1 MTKNLFLIFTILTF
15 VSCGDES
22 DKMIYK
28 TESGEF
34 ASKSGNFIANF
45 PIKPSYTAIDNQ
57 IGLDKFQIHL
67 FRSTLGRDRIFSIE
81 FYDYPEYM
89 IKSMTDE
96 QLYSQ
101 AVTNYSN
108 KMAEEFKL
116 EYQKPIEQHR
126 IKGQYFVLNLKQSAL
141 DKGIKGHIQG
151 KLFRKGN
158 RVYTVTYIGLNDRN
172 INPFMESFR
181 LIK

>member
-1 MTKNLFLIFTILTF
+1 
-15 VSCGDES
+15 
-22 DKMIYK
+22 
-28 TESGEF
+28 
-34 ASKSGNFIANF
+34 
-45 PIKPSYTAIDNQ
+45 
-57 IGLDKFQIHL
+57 
-67 FRSTLGRDRIFSIE
+67 
-81 FYDYPEYM
+81 M

-101 AVTNYSN
+101 GVTNYSN
-108 KMAEEFKL
+108 KVAETFKL
-116 EYQKPIEQHR
+116 EFQKPIEQHG

-158 RVYTVTYIGLNDRN
+158 RVYTVTYVGLNDRN

-181 LIK
+181 LIE